1 MFEVENRELQS
12 CYNKNTLNKTFLVIV
27 VLVIIGVG
35 IFFFTRKQGGNE
47 GSSVDSSMP
56 VPENNTIE
64 GKKVSKEGYSGN
76 LLAGSGS
83 PYLEFTKADYDKAL
97 SEGKVIFL
105 EFYADWCPICRAQ
118 TPDLN
123 AGFDSLSN
131 PNVVGFRV
139 NYNDSETDVSEK
151 DIAKQFNITYQH
163 THVILKNG
171 KEVYRSSDQL
181 SKEDFLEVVA
191 DAVGSQ

>member
-1 MFEVENRELQS
+1 M
-12 CYNKNTLNKTFLVIV
+12 NKTLLIIV
-27 VLVIIGVG
+27 VLVIIGGG
-35 IFFFTRKQGGNE
+35 IFYFTQKQGGNE

-56 VPENNTIE
+56 VPENNTAE
-64 GKKVSKEGYSGN
+64 EKTVTKEGYAGS
-76 LLAGSGS
+76 LLAGSNS

-118 TPDLN
+118 TPELN
-123 AGFDSLSN
+123 AGFDSLN
-131 PNVVGFRV
+131 DPNVIGFRV
-139 NYNDSETDVSEK
+139 NYNDSNTDAVEK
-151 DIAKQFNITYQH
+151 DLAKEFNITYQH

-181 SKEDFLEVVA
+181 SKEDFLELVN
-191 DAVGSQ
+191 SEL